1 MEKIRTLRGF
11 KDLFGEEID
20 KYRTI
25 EEISRKYLALLGFRE
40 VELPVLE
47 KTELFVRSI
56 GDTTD
61 IVEKEM
67 FTFADLGGDSLT
79 LRPEGTAG
87 MVRHYLQEG
96 LYAKEPVARLFTI
109 GPMFRHERPQKGRF
123 REFHQIDVEIF
134 GTESSLADAE
144 LIWLIHLI
152 LTGLHVSKFT
162 IEVNTVGCKQCRP
175 VFRDVLIRYFESKK
189 SDLCPDCLR
198 RLDKNPLR
206 IFDCK
211 NEKCIESAI
220 SSPLLYDHLC
230 ESCRSHFE
238 EFLHHTSDYDIPV
251 QLNKR
256 LVRGLDYYT
265 RTVFEITSEELGS
278 QKAFI
283 AGGRYNN
290 LVEEMGGPSV
300 PSIGFAFGVE
310 RLMMLVGDVEKHRLP
325 VVFFAYLGERA
336 RSHLIPLLKVFG
348 AKGFPVR
355 YAFEDK
361 SLKAQM
367 RMADSLNAR
376 FVLILGDDEIDR
388 GVIVLR
394 DMNNR
399 AQHELAF
406 NLETIFSEFEN
417 FPGTPEKLLEN
428 RQE

>member
-1 MEKIRTLRGF
+1 MEKIKTLRGF
-11 KDLFGEEID
+11 KDLFGEEIE
-20 KYRTI
+20 KFRRI
-25 EEISRKYLALLGFRE
+25 EEISRIYLSLLGFRE

-67 FTFADLGGDSLT
+67 FTFTDLGGDSLT

-96 LYAKEPVARLFTI
+96 LYAKEPIARLFTI

-123 REFHQIDVEIF
+123 REFHQIDVETF

-152 LTGLHVSKFT
+152 LTGLQVSKFA
-162 IEVNTVGCKQCRP
+162 IEVNTVGCKECRP
-175 VFRDVLIRYFESKK
+175 AFRDVLIRYFESRKQ
-189 SDLCPDCLR
+189 DLCSDCIR

-211 NEKCIESAI
+211 NAKCIEAAI

-230 ESCRSHFE
+230 ESCRKHFE
-238 EFLHHTSDYDIPV
+238 TFLQHTNSYGIPV
-251 QLNKR
+251 HLNKR

-300 PSIGFAFGVE
+300 PSIGFAVGVE
-310 RLMMLVGDVEKHRLP
+310 RLMMLIGSTERQTRP
-325 VVFFAYLGERA
+325 ICFFAYLGEKA
-336 RSHLIPLLKVFG
+336 RNYLIPVLKVFQT
-348 AKGFPVR
+348 AGFPIR

-367 RMADSLNAR
+367 RMADSMNAG
-376 FVLILGDDEIDR
+376 FVFILGDDEIDK
-388 GVIVLR
+388 GIIVLR
-394 DMNNR
+394 DMDNR
-399 AQHELAF
+399 KQHELRLNINTLF
-406 NLETIFSEFEN
+406 SDFESVVGVDQKPLET
-417 FPGTPEKLLEN
+417 
-428 RQE
+428 